1 MKAEIKDF
9 LAIHAGV
16 PLDRLTDDLDLFENN
31 IWDSL
36 LIVRFVNFAEQ
47 KFNLRLDLASL
58 REEKIK
64 TIDAATRYLE
74 VAAGGE

>member
-9 LAIHAGV
+9 LAAHTGLPA
-16 PLDRLTDDLDLFENN
+16 DRLTDHLDLFEND

-36 LIVRFVNFAEQ
+36 LIVRFVKFAEQ
-47 KFNLRLDLASL
+47 KFNLRLDLATL

-64 TIDAATRYLE
+64 TIEAAVRFLE
-74 VAAGGE
+74 AASGRA